1 MAIEHL
7 TFSLTLI
14 LTDFNF
20 SVNSHPRPGATIL
33 EGAILENV
41 GVKQEAKTP
50 AFKEQLRPLPPPFVS
65 TDTLVRRSPGSLCGD
80 MSLICCT
87 CGSL

>member
-7 TFSLTLI
+7 TFSLILT

-33 EGAILENV
+33 EGAILENI

-50 AFKEQLRPLPPPFVS
+50 AFKSQLRPLPPHFVY
-65 TDTLVRRSPGSLCGD
+65 TNTLAWRSPGTLCCD